1 MALQSSYGSFNPDAK
16 DVAPGNY
23 LKMFDSI
30 SSFEQPSALGVALK
44 GTASLLDKGLEAANA
59 LVLNEARNQTEKRFE
74 PKIEEYTG
82 YLEDVQTRIAALTKP
97 TATGT
102 YTGETVPG
110 TEGGVPAGTAILP
123 TETDPNLAGV
133 ETSPSPIAPLSGK
146 LDVLK
151 AGVAQGKFNDSYFRG
166 AVANEAKDFRN
177 NFPIGYRPE
186 IDAMVSAKMHSV
198 QANPYIESLLK
209 DINQHLTAGNAEK
222 NKVDSFLLSHIK
234 FDGMEQIYTD
244 HNLGRIDGPEAV
256 RRASIPIQSE
266 QRIAD
271 AHNRLRL
278 NSDFLKMNKD
288 VTLVQAQGIVNDILV
303 KKNSVLTSAAGIDQ
317 KLGEIIVNGNR
328 GDYDAMDTNMKMTL
342 ARRAEA
348 LRIEAEDEAR
358 AQLLR
363 PNEKGVSHA
372 SIIGPDETNKLVK
385 FAGQQFADH
394 RDAFYSGKLDLAA
407 SRSQTIQAMG
417 QDALYNGVIAN
428 PQLVQSL
435 AMVKYLK
442 DQGLPDAQIQTLS
455 APLLMASNPF
465 NQAFNEV
472 VKNQKLSLLT
482 PTKQIE
488 GIDKYYSTWKDTL
501 DHMDRLQSTKKVD
514 LPDHINEVTK
524 LIDATD
530 GRASLLNPKTP
541 QENKNAIAWSFFDP
555 VGNKNAFKYFKSNQ
569 FSSNGF
575 MTPGAEALFDR
586 FAKPDVVKEIMKMP
600 ASHQQAYLEFMTTTS
615 REDILR
621 KDLPKLKEAINS
633 PNAQWQLSWDTT
645 SKNLKVV
652 PNPKFIDTNV
662 QPNQLSQ
669 RAYENKGKVALEQ
682 SVFSINQTLTGLKNI
697 AETSGKKGDEVD
709 GFVLGPVVQS
719 LQDIGHMPGIPQSIG
734 TTIRNAYAK
743 KLIEAEQAKR
753 DEAERQKNYT
763 PRERKS
769 GGR

>member
-30 SSFEQPSALGVALK
+30 SSYEQPSALGVALK
-44 GTASLLDKGLEAANA
+44 GAAGLLDKGLQAAND

-82 YLEDVQTRIAALTKP
+82 YLEDVQQRITALTKP

-102 YTGETVPG
+102 YGGESVPG
-110 TEGGVPAGTAILP
+110 TEGGVPAGTSILP

-133 ETSPSPIAPLSGK
+133 ETSPSPVAASSAR

-166 AVANEAKDFRN
+166 AVANEAKDMRN

-186 IDAMVSAKMHSV
+186 IDAMISSKMHSV

-222 NKVDSFLLSHIK
+222 NKVSSFLLSHIK
-234 FDGMEQIYTD
+234 YDGMEQIYTD
-244 HNLGRIDGPEAV
+244 HEVGKIDGPEAV
-256 RRASIPIQSE
+256 RRASIPVQAE
-266 QRIAD
+266 QRITE

-278 NSDFLKMNKD
+278 NSDYLKMNKD
-288 VTLVQAQGIVNDILV
+288 VTQQQAQGIINDILV
-303 KKNSVLTSAAGIDQ
+303 TKNSTLTSATGIDQ

-328 GDYDAMDTNMKMTL
+328 GDYDAMDTTMKMTL

-348 LRIEAEDEAR
+348 LRVETEDKAR
-358 AQLLR
+358 AELLR

-385 FAGQQFADH
+385 FAGQQFADY
-394 RDAFYSGKLDLAA
+394 RDAFFSGKLDLAA
-407 SRSQTIQAMG
+407 SRAQTIQAMG
-417 QDALYNGVIAN
+417 QDATYNGIISN

-435 AMVKYLK
+435 SMVKYLK
-442 DQGLPDAQIQTLS
+442 DNGLPDTQIQTLS
-455 APLLMASNPF
+455 ASLLMASNPF
-465 NQAFNEV
+465 NAAFNEV
-472 VKNQKLSLLT
+472 VKNQKLNLLT
-482 PTKQIE
+482 PTEQVAGIE
-488 GIDKYYSTWKDTL
+488 KYYNTWKDTL
-501 DHMDRLQSTKKVD
+501 DHMDTLQKGKKIE

-524 LIDATD
+524 LIDGVD
-530 GRASLLNPKTP
+530 GQASLVNPKTP
-541 QENKNAIAWSFFDP
+541 QGTKNDLAWKFFGP
-555 VGNKNAFKYFKSNQ
+555 GNKNAFSYFKSNQ
-569 FSSNGF
+569 FAPNGF

-586 FAKPDVVKEIMKMP
+586 FSKPDVVKEIMKMP
-600 ASHQQAYLEFMTTTS
+600 GSHQQAYLDFMTTTS

-682 SVFSINQTLTGLKNI
+682 SVFSINQTLNGLKNI

-734 TTIRNAYAK
+734 VTIRNAYAK

-753 DEAERQKNYT
+753 DEADRQKNYV

>member
-1 MALQSSYGSFNPDAK
+1 MALQSSFGSFNPDAK
-16 DVAPGNY
+16 DVAPGSY

-30 SSFEQPSALGVALK
+30 SSFEQPSAVGVALK
-44 GTASLLDKGLEAANA
+44 GAANLLDKGLEAANA
-59 LVLNEARNQTEKRFE
+59 LVLNEGRNQAETRFQ

-82 YLEDVQTRIAALTKP
+82 YLEDVQKKITALTKP

-102 YTGETVPG
+102 YGGESVPG
-110 TEGGVPAGTAILP
+110 TEGGVPAGTSILP
-123 TETDPNLAGV
+123 TETDPNLASV
-133 ETSPSPIAPLSGK
+133 ETSPSPVAASSAR
-146 LDVLK
+146 LDILK

-166 AVANEAKDFRN
+166 AVANEAKDMRN

-186 IDAMVSAKMHSV
+186 IDAMISAKMHSV

-222 NKVDSFLLSHIK
+222 NKVSSFLLSHIK
-234 FDGMEQIYTD
+234 YDGMEQIYTD
-244 HNLGRIDGPEAV
+244 HEMNKIDGPEAV
-256 RRASIPIQSE
+256 RRASIPIQAE
-266 QRIAD
+266 QRITE

-278 NSDFLKMNKD
+278 NSDYLKMNKD
-288 VTLVQAQGIVNDILV
+288 VTQQEAQGIINDILV
-303 KKNSVLTSAAGIDQ
+303 SKNSSLTSASGIDQ
-317 KLGEIIVNGNR
+317 KLGQIIVNGNR
-328 GDYDAMDTNMKMTL
+328 GDYDAMDTNTKMTM

-348 LRIEAEDEAR
+348 LRIETEDKAR
-358 AQLLR
+358 AELMR

-372 SIIGPDETNKLVK
+372 SIIGPDETTKLVK
-385 FAGQQFADH
+385 FAGQQFADY

-407 SRSQTIQAMG
+407 SRAQTIQALG
-417 QDALYNGVIAN
+417 QDALYRGVISN
-428 PQLVQSL
+428 PQIINSL
-435 AMVKYLK
+435 ALIKYAK
-442 DQGLPDAQIQTLS
+442 DNGLPDAQIQTLS
-455 APLLMASNPF
+455 EPLLAST
-465 NQAFNEV
+465 NEFRKGFDEL
-472 VKNQKLSLLT
+472 VKNQKLNLLT
-482 PTKQIE
+482 PTEQVAGIE
-488 GIDKYYSTWKDTL
+488 KYYTTWKDTL
-501 DHMDRLQSTKKVD
+501 EHMKKVQAEKKID

-524 LIDATD
+524 LID
-530 GRASLLNPKTP
+530 GVGEQASLVNPKTP
-541 QENKNAIAWSFFDP
+541 QDKKNDLAWAFFGP
-555 VGNKNAFKYFKSNQ
+555 GNKNAFSYFKSNQ
-569 FSSNGF
+569 FAPNGF

-586 FAKPDVVKEIMKMP
+586 FSKPDVVREIMKMP
-600 ASHQQAYLEFMTTTS
+600 LSHQKAYEEFMTTTS

-633 PNAQWQLSWDTT
+633 PNAQWQLQWNTAT
-645 SKNLKVV
+645 KNLNVV
-652 PNPKFIDTNV
+652 PNPKYIDTNV

-682 SVFSINQTLTGLKNI
+682 SVFSINQTLNGLKNI

-753 DEAERQKNYT
+753 DEEDRQKNYV